1 MSGRVSRQEFAS
13 LADELEDLRQ
23 QLAVLRVDK
32 EQLESR
38 VAELEDEAAQRSYS
52 VISECSSA
60 VPVLPIQEDLPAD
73 RIEIAHRIGAWLRRC
88 LDGRARG
95 LSGRESLKQASSL
108 YLVGTLK
115 GTFLILQKCVILG
128 RGQSHWF
135 PTRVI
140 WVSLFSLASPQKL
153 KVRLWLRQLACVCQL
168 PLASRNGI

>member
-108 YLVGTLK
+108 YLVARDIKGNLFDPPKVCDSWAGTKPLVSNK
-115 GTFLILQKCVILG
+115 GHLG
-128 RGQSHWF
+128 ESVFIGL
-135 PTRVI
+135 PTKAESKIV
-140 WVSLFSLASPQKL
+140 VTAAG
-153 KVRLWLRQLACVCQL
+153 LRMPTALSQ
-168 PLASRNGI
+168 